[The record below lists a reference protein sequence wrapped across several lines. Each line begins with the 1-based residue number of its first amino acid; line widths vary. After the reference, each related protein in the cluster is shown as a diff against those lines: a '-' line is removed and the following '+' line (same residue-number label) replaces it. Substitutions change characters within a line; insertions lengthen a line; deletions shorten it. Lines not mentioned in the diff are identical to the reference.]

1 MQLKLLLIAGGAAL
15 GLATPAAAQM
25 DHSNMPGMKM
35 PPPKTPAVKKPAAKK
50 PAATKPAARKKSVK
64 PAAKSTPRAKAGSGA
79 KPAASRSAKPPAP
92 GAVVADPH
100 AGHDMTA
107 MPGMTTPGANP
118 NPGAGHDMSA
128 MPDTSGGAAPGQP
141 GAMQGMDHG
150 SGAMQGMAGHDM
162 GSMPPSATGTTMVGT
177 NLPAGNAPP
186 PPIPMD
192 RAADQVYSAPAMA
205 HSQQHLQSM
214 HGGQNFSQV
223 IFNLAE
229 YQVRD
234 GRDAYRWDG
243 GAWYGGDINRLVLKT
258 EGEGN
263 FGRSLERA
271 ELQALYARAIG
282 PFTDFQAGIR
292 YDFKPNPSRVYATVG
307 FESLAPGFFDV
318 EGALFLSSKGDVLGR
333 VEGYYD
339 QRITQR
345 LILQPRLEA
354 EFAAQDVPEDRIG
367 SGLSDLELGLRLRY
381 EVKREFAPYIG
392 VSYERRVGRSA
403 RFAREDG
410 EDASSTSL
418 VLGIRTWF

>member
-1 MQLKLLLIAGGAAL
+1 MACVAA
-15 GLATPAAAQM
+15 
-25 DHSNMPGMKM
+25 
-35 PPPKTPAVKKPAAKK
+35 
-50 PAATKPAARKKSVK
+50 
-64 PAAKSTPRAKAGSGA
+64 
-79 KPAASRSAKPPAP
+79 
-92 GAVVADPH
+92 
-100 AGHDMTA
+100 
-107 MPGMTTPGANP
+107 
-118 NPGAGHDMSA
+118 GAGVWAGREVFPTPTSPGVELHSLLHDGLELDEAQRTKLETLESRFTVRRRA
-128 MPDTSGGAAPGQP
+128 LELELRAD
-141 GAMQGMDHG
+141 
-150 SGAMQGMAGHDM
+150 
-162 GSMPPSATGTTMVGT
+162 
-177 NLPAGNAPP
+177 NA
-186 PPIPMD
+186 
-192 RAADQVYSAPAMA
+192 RLADAMA